1 MVEIETTLSL
11 VLRIGVSLAAVLMSL
26 GFFLTPALLWAG
38 VIVLA
43 LTPLARVVMSGL
55 LFLYKGERF
64 FFVIALYVI
73 LILVISILMI
83 Q

>member
-1 MVEIETTLSL
+1 MVEIEATLSW

-55 LFLYKGERF
+55 LFLQKGERF
-64 FFVIALYVI
+64 FFIIALYVI
-73 LILVISILMI
+73 LILVISILI
-83 Q
+83 I